1 MSTMTPQPVYRMMTS
16 LTLRAR
22 TLAVAVTMTTA
33 LAAGSTLAHAQLE
46 TVEPVGEVSLVLGNA
61 YIEHADGRRSA
72 AVPGSIIVASDRIHT
87 AANGHVHI
95 RFVDQA
101 LVSVRPDSRLE
112 IVRYDYNPDQPASS
126 SIKLNLEEGVTR
138 SISGHGATAARERFR
153 LNTPIAAIGVRGT
166 DFVVNASSVAV
177 RAQVNE
183 GTIVMAPFSADCTAD
198 AFGPCLANAVELTGT
213 SMQMLELDGST
224 TAPQI
229 MPATV
234 EREPG
239 MMREEVSQA
248 IAASEANA
256 DDKTA
261 GTEVYL
267 ENVTSQRVKQEV
279 ANVAKPTTPPVTPPV
294 TPPTVADTNFTPAV
308 AIATEQLKQNNLIW
322 GRYGSGKGD
331 LERITAP
338 FELAQEGRDW
348 MVGLGEYRLFRDS
361 NGRDRVDAGLGPVSF
376 ELSSAQAYYNSGTGI
391 VAMAVTGGKF
401 DIDFNTRQFSTEL
414 NMKHSLTGSVDFVA
428 NGLISETG
436 IFHNRTGP
444 EPATMAGAVS
454 LDGKEASYFFEQQLQ
469 TGGIHGLTLWNK
481 R

>member
-1 MSTMTPQPVYRMMTS
+1 VNIMTPQPVYRMMTS
-16 LTLRAR
+16 LILRAR
-22 TLAVAVTMTTA
+22 TVAVAVTMATA

-61 YIEHADGRRSA
+61 YIEHTDGRRSV

-166 DFVVNASSVAV
+166 DFVVNASSGAV

-239 MMREEVSQA
+239 MMREEVNQA
-248 IAASEANA
+248 IAASEARA

-261 GTEVYL
+261 GTEEYL
-267 ENVTSQRVKQEV
+267 ENVTAQRVKQEA
-279 ANVAKPTTPPVTPPV
+279 ANVARPTTPPTTPPVV
-294 TPPTVADTNFTPAV
+294 PPTVAETNFTPEL
-308 AIATEQLKQNNLIW
+308 AIATEQLQQNNLIW
-322 GRYGSGKGD
+322 GRFGSAKGD

-338 FELAQEGRDW
+338 FEIAQEGRDW
-348 MVGLGEYRLFRDS
+348 MVGLGDYRLFRDS

-376 ELSSAQAYYNSGTGI
+376 ELSSAQAFYDSGTGI

-401 DIDFNTRQFSTEL
+401 DINFNTRQFSTEL
-414 NMKHSLTGSVDFVA
+414 NMKHNLTGNVDFITS
-428 NGLISETG
+428 GLISETG